1 MKKKSTDL
9 GLIIPSKIRI
19 AGMTF
24 YKRGNQVVGRVSES
38 NEKRSNTPS
47 QFKQRQKM
55 RHTMA
60 LWKMLRFCDTMF
72 TQRQTA
78 YQNFASLANRLPAV
92 YVTKGLMNQASFL
105 MPGIPVSDGT
115 LSTIRQQLGTVDGHP
130 ALLTDLKAGEWYR
143 GEKLWLYTAEQCIES
158 NLPRVRFAVREMS
171 RNELADV
178 DENLALVDEVFS
190 DEMKG
195 WALVR
200 IMDNRCSPQTVITRC
215 AMYQQFAT
223 DEAFQAAA
231 KSYGGLTESS
241 FLSPGM

>member
-1 MKKKSTDL
+1 
-9 GLIIPSKIRI
+9 
-19 AGMTF
+19 
-24 YKRGNQVVGRVSES
+24 
-38 NEKRSNTPS
+38 
-47 QFKQRQKM
+47 
-55 RHTMA
+55 
-60 LWKMLRFCDTMF
+60 
-72 TQRQTA
+72 
-78 YQNFASLANRLPAV
+78 
-92 YVTKGLMNQASFL
+92 
-105 MPGIPVSDGT
+105 
-115 LSTIRQQLGTVDGHP
+115 LGTVDGHP

-178 DENLALVDEVFS
+178 DGNLALVDEVFS